1 MFIFILKLF
10 SMVAAIQILEATEE
24 KVSRLKRQNEGWDW
38 SYVDSLASTP
48 YVNNERQI
56 ATESTT
62 TPKPST
68 TTTPTTSSPEPCLEP
83 PSVQPNF
90 AAVGR
95 RISITKCYEYI
106 WQLKD
111 RVDGIEKDRRCAQ
124 YRSKFWGN
132 RFVIGGRVTE
142 PGEFPHM
149 GAIGWR
155 SVTDTWLFNCGSTLI
170 SPKFVL
176 TAGHCTKASPRDSRI
191 ADVVP
196 KIIRFGVKN
205 VINIEDSMD
214 INISRIIPHPQYKPP
229 KQYFDIALMELEKVV
244 TFSKVIQPACLWS
257 KDDES
262 FGSKATVTGWG
273 VYRNG
278 NRNTSDELQAGE
290 VNIIDSHN
298 CDEFLRSSSNRHW
311 VGIKDHQLCAGKLE
325 GGVDACQGD
334 SGGPLQVKIPL
345 PEPYSNREGT
355 MHYVVG
361 ITSFGVGCALPNLPG
376 VYTRVSSFI
385 DWIENIVWVN
395 Q

>member
-1 MFIFILKLF
+1 MKMFILQLYFI
-10 SMVAAIQILEATEE
+10 VAAVQCIQTTKEKDARHKRTNVNQRQLSKLTATT
-24 KVSRLKRQNEGWDW
+24 LPPN
-38 SYVDSLASTP
+38 
-48 YVNNERQI
+48 
-56 ATESTT
+56 
-62 TPKPST
+62 
-68 TTTPTTSSPEPCLEP
+68 PCLDP
-83 PSVQPNF
+83 PPVQPDF
-90 AAVGR
+90 TAPGR
-95 RISITKCYEYI
+95 RISVTKCYEYI

-111 RVDGIEKDRRCAQ
+111 GVDKIKRDKICYDYQSKYLGI
-124 YRSKFWGN
+124 
-132 RFVIGGRVTE
+132 RFVISGRFTQH
-142 PGEFPHM
+142 GEFPHM

-205 VINIEDSMD
+205 LVNDKNIPTDR
-214 INISRIIPHPQYKPP
+214 NISRIIPHPQYKPP
-229 KQYFDIALMELEKVV
+229 KQYFDIALMELVKEV
-244 TFSKVIQPACLWS
+244 TFSKEIQPACLWS
-257 KDDES
+257 KNDDS
-262 FGSKATVTGWG
+262 YGAVATVTGWG
-273 VYRNG
+273 VFKNG
-278 NRNTSDELQAGE
+278 NRNTSDELQAGDIYI
-290 VNIIDSHN
+290 VDTFD
-298 CDEFLRSSSNRHW
+298 CDLFLMSSSNRHW
-311 VGIKDHQLCAGKLE
+311 DGIKNHQLCAGKLE

-334 SGGPLQVKIPL
+334 SGGPLQVKIPF
-345 PEPYSNREGT
+345 PEQYETIEGT